1 MQSASIDGTV
11 KNQRKRRD
19 RRGEKIRVIVTVH
32 DVTRAA
38 NVSPGTVHRAVHD
51 RPGFSQATQ
60 QKVLSIA
67 KPLDYKPYVPT
78 RVLATQRK
86 LLIPI
91 VVPID
96 ENEDPFWHEVKAG
109 VCAITL

>member
-1 MQSASIDGTV
+1 MQSASIHGTV
-11 KNQRKRRD
+11 KNQRKRQD
-19 RRGEKIRVIVTVH
+19 WRGKKIRMIVTVH
-32 DVTRAA
+32 DIARAA
-38 NVSPGTVHRAVHD
+38 NVSRGTVHRDLHD
-51 RPGFSQATQ
+51 RLGVSQATR

-67 KPLDYKPYVPT
+67 KHLDYKPYVPA

-96 ENEDPFWHEVKAG
+96 ENEDPFWH
-109 VCAITL
+109 